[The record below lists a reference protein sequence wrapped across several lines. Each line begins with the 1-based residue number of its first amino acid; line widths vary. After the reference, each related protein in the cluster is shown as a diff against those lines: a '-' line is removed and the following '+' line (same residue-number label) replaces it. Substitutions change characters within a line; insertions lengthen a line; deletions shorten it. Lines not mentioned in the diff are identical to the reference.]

1 MKSFQPYTEYL
12 EIDKELR
19 ELNELEKEFS
29 KEITVKAKV
38 IEKKQTKLSYK
49 DQRAYDMLPKEI
61 EELEEKI
68 EEINNCLTNPTC
80 YEQKGIIAVS
90 KELEEVE
97 TIYEEKVERYL
108 ELEELVESFNA

>member
-1 MKSFQPYTEYL
+1 MQKKLYVFKDSNGGEIIESFQPYTEYL

-61 EELEEKI
+61 EELEEKK
-68 EEINNCLTNPTC
+68 L
-80 YEQKGIIAVS
+80 K
-90 KELEEVE
+90 
-97 TIYEEKVERYL
+97 R
-108 ELEELVESFNA
+108 